1 MEIRDVIILPEVE
14 QKLLWKHQV
23 FGDEVEEVFEKGPHI
38 RVVQKGMVKG
48 QNLYAALGRT
58 QAGRY
63 LSVFFINKGKGVVIV
78 ISARDMDKKERKLY
92 GKIGKK

>member
-1 MEIRDVIILPEVE
+1 MEIREVIIPPEVE
-14 QKLLWKHQV
+14 QKLIWKHQV
-23 FGDEVEEVFEKGPHI
+23 FGDEIEEVFERSPHI
-38 RVVQKGMVKG
+38 RMVEKGRVKG
-48 QNLYAALGRT
+48 QNVNVALGRT

-78 ISARDMDKKERKLY
+78 ISARDMDAKERKLY